1 VCKKNEFNR
10 TASFLLFSLSLLRVA
25 STKRPRDHRTP
36 LRFVPFQKC
45 SRITSHPPRAATDE
59 RRFQPDLAE
68 ILAEFKKKKN
78 VRYKL
83 LFLFETETASN
94 FDSCCSKGARST
106 AQRTGAHLEQQ
117 QRDDEPPL
125 ASRRRR

>member
-1 VCKKNEFNR
+1 MKEKD
-10 TASFLLFSLSLLRVA
+10 FSQIWLKFWQNS
-25 STKRPRDHRTP
+25 
-36 LRFVPFQKC
+36 
-45 SRITSHPPRAATDE
+45 
-59 RRFQPDLAE
+59 
-68 ILAEFKKKKN
+68 KKKN

-83 LFLFETETASN
+83 LFLFETASN